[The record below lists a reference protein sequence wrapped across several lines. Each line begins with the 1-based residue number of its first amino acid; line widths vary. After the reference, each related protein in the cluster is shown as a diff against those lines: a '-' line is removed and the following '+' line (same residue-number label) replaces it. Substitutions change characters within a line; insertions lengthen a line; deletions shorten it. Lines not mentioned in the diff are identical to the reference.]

1 MKVCGLQS
9 SLDLDLWI
17 RIVHLYFED
26 SLVAS
31 ESKEPTCQCRRHI
44 RHRSDPC
51 LGQEEALEKEIAT
64 HSNILAW
71 RIPWT
76 EESAGLHSMG
86 SHRVGHGWVT
96 THTHTHYIYCFSQD
110 LIILFYLFG
119 FFKSFNTSL
128 KCDISSSQ
136 WRRLW
141 LLGTLSLL
149 FFFLHCHSL
158 SAPVTFGQA
167 GRVSPSLHMTSL
179 GCRYCQTQRDA
190 GVSAVL
196 GNTLRDQSH

>member
-31 ESKEPTCQCRRHI
+31 ESKKPTCQCRRHI

-149 FFFLHCHSL
+149 FFFYIATPYQPQWPLARQVGW
-158 SAPVTFGQA
+158 APVCIWHHWVVGIAKPKEMLVFPQFLET
-167 GRVSPSLHMTSL
+167 P
-179 GCRYCQTQRDA
+179 
-190 GVSAVL
+190 
-196 GNTLRDQSH
+196 